1 MADVDYFLTVP
12 GVTGSS
18 TDEDHPGAIRATGF
32 SWGTSTT
39 TGPHLSTGSGT
50 GRAKAEPLVVTASS
64 SIASPELFIR
74 CARGVHLAEVTFV
87 ARKAGAHPIDVLTL
101 TLKDAL
107 ITSYRQ
113 AGQEVGQP
121 ADTVELTYRSMTQ
134 TYVGQKPDGSSAPPV
149 TDTFDF
155 GSAH

>member
-1 MADVDYFLTVP
+1 MADVDYFITVP

-18 TDEDHPGAIRATGF
+18 TDRDHPGAIPATGF

-39 TGPHLSTGSGT
+39 DTHLSTGSGT

-121 ADTVELTYRSMTQ
+121 ADTVELIYRSMTQ
-134 TYVGQKPDGSSAPPV
+134 TYVGQKPDGSTAPPV
-149 TDTFDF
+149 VETFDF
-155 GSAH
+155 GSPR

>member
-12 GVTGSS
+12 GVMGSS
-18 TDEDHPGAIRATGF
+18 TDRDHLGAIPATEFG
-32 SWGTSTT
+32 WGTSTT
-39 TGPHLSTGSGT
+39 GTQHGIGSETGP
-50 GRAKAEPLVVTASS
+50 AKAEPLVVTASS

-74 CARGVHLAEVTFV
+74 CARGIHLAEVTFV